1 MHSGTGRRKTN
12 NATIHQKNDAV
23 NKNYFAILFCIFAI
37 HQTNSFCREPEKPN
51 VVIILADDM
60 GYGDVSF
67 CNPDART
74 HTPNIDELARQG
86 ISFTDAHTAGALCV
100 PSRYGLLTGRYFF
113 RVPRQ
118 RSFWGYGAPLIEE
131 GRVTVGSMM
140 QKAGYTTACI
150 GKWHLGLQWPV
161 KDPAKPQIAERILGP
176 TNTDF
181 SGTIGKGPTTL
192 GFDYSFI
199 MPASLDMPPYVF
211 VKNDRVVDP
220 VIRLVNEIY
229 PTRKP
234 GAKMVW
240 DQKYA
245 GEDDIYWGRG
255 IWWRNGEISA
265 SFRVE
270 NCLDDLVNEGISFI
284 EQQAKE
290 NPDKPF
296 MLYLPLTGPH
306 TPWVPAYEFQGSSAL
321 GTYGDFM
328 AHIDNVVYRVVET
341 LKSLNIEENTLL
353 IFTSDNGGHWSEED
367 KLTYAHQSNYGAR
380 GQKGDIWD
388 GGHHVPFF
396 VKWPAMIKD
405 PATSNQTIGLIDIMA
420 TLSELT
426 GQDIQESY
434 AEDSYSFYP
443 ILKGNPGEPVRD
455 QIVYLSARGKLS
467 VKAGEWKYIE
477 GLGSG
482 GFTDPAELEP
492 AEGGPT
498 GQLYNLKQDPL
509 EQNNLYLEEPEI
521 VRQLSELL
529 NSIVNR

>member
-1 MHSGTGRRKTN
+1 VYKTII
-12 NATIHQKNDAV
+12 AS
-23 NKNYFAILFCIFAI
+23 LLCIFAS
-37 HQTNSFCREPEKPN
+37 HLTTAHCQATQKPN

-67 CNPDART
+67 CNPTART

-113 RVPRQ
+113 RVPQQ
-118 RSFWGYGAPLIEE
+118 RSHWGYGAPLIEE
-131 GRVTVGSMM
+131 GRETIGSMM

-150 GKWHLGLQWPV
+150 GKWHLGLQWPL
-161 KDPAKPQIAERILGP
+161 KDPAKPQIPGGKSLGP

-181 SGTIGKGPTTL
+181 SGLIGRTPNTL
-192 GFDYSFI
+192 GFDYSYI

-220 VIRLVNEIY
+220 VIRQVNDIY
-229 PTRKP
+229 PERKP
-234 GAKMVW
+234 GSKMVW
-240 DQKYA
+240 DQKYV
-245 GEDDIYWGRG
+245 GEEDIYWGRG

-270 NCLDDLVNEGISFI
+270 NCLDDLVDEGISFI
-284 EQQAKE
+284 RQQAQE

-306 TPWVPAYEFQGSSAL
+306 TPWVPGEEFKGTTSL
-321 GTYGDFM
+321 GTYGDFIS
-328 AHIDNVVYRVVET
+328 HIDDVVHRVVKT
-341 LKSLNIEENTLL
+341 LKSLNIEENTLV

-396 VKWPAMIKD
+396 VKWPAKIKD
-405 PATSNQTIGLIDIMA
+405 PVACHQTIGLIDIIA

-426 GQDIQESY
+426 GQQIQDTY
-434 AEDSYSFYP
+434 AEDSYSFYKT
-443 ILKGNPGEPVRD
+443 LKGNPEEPVRD
-455 QIVYLSARGKLS
+455 QIIYLSGRGRLS
-467 VKAGEWKYIE
+467 IKVGEWKYIDC
-477 GLGSG
+477 LGSG
-482 GFTDPAELEP
+482 GFTAPTLLEP
-492 AEGGPT
+492 VEGGPL

-509 EQNNLYLEEPEI
+509 EQNNLYLEESEI

-529 NSIVNR
+529 HNFIDQ

>member
-1 MHSGTGRRKTN
+1 MYKIIIASLFCLFVSH
-12 NATIHQKNDAV
+12 ATIVHCQV
-23 NKNYFAILFCIFAI
+23 
-37 HQTNSFCREPEKPN
+37 PEKPN

-60 GYGDVSF
+60 GFGDVSY
-67 CNPDART
+67 CNPAART

-86 ISFTDAHTAGALCV
+86 ISFTDAHTAGALCI

-113 RVPRQ
+113 RVPSQ
-118 RSFWGYGAPLIEE
+118 RIFWGYGAPLIEE
-131 GRVTVGSMM
+131 GRETIGSMM

-150 GKWHLGLQWPV
+150 GKWHLGLQWPL
-161 KDPAKPQIAERILGP
+161 KDPTKPQITDRTLGP

-181 SGTIGKGPTTL
+181 SGTIGRGPTTL

-220 VIRLVNEIY
+220 VIRQVNEIY
-229 PTRKP
+229 PKRKP
-234 GAKMVW
+234 GTKMVW

-245 GEDDIYWGRG
+245 GDDDIYWGRG
-255 IWWRNGEISA
+255 VWWRNGDISA

-270 NCLDDLVNEGISFI
+270 KCLDDLVNEGISFI
-284 EQQAKE
+284 EQQANE

-306 TPWVPAYEFQGSSAL
+306 TPWVPGEEFKGSSAL
-321 GTYGDFM
+321 GTYGDFI
-328 AHIDNVVYRVVET
+328 AHIDDVVHRVVNT
-341 LKSLNIEENTLL
+341 LKLLNIEENTLL

-405 PATSNQTIGLIDIMA
+405 PVTCHQTIGLIDIIS

-426 GQDIQESY
+426 GQQIRDNN
-434 AEDSYSFYP
+434 AEDSYSFLP
-443 ILKGNPGEPVRD
+443 ILNGNIEEAGRD

-467 VKAGEWKYIE
+467 IKAGEWKYIE

-482 GFTDPAELEP
+482 GFTAPAVLEP
-492 AEGGPT
+492 VEGGPT

-509 EQNNLYLEEPEI
+509 EQNNLYLEKPEI

-529 NSIVNR
+529 NNIVDQ